1 MVIVLIVLFAATLVY
16 FFLSE
21 RVSNFIWLLSVQGAL
36 LFGIAFNNLIHIQT
50 LGLIVI
56 LLETLIVKAIV
67 IPWFLN
73 RLRHKNQLKRVH
85 ESKVPVFY
93 SLIIISAVLIGCF
106 LMSYTIDNEVI
117 QLRFFTVAL
126 ATVIGGM
133 YFIIIHKNIFSH
145 LVGFLIIENG
155 AFLLSLAVGGD
166 MPFLV
171 SLAVLLDV
179 LIAVLVIGVFMNKV
193 RDTFDTI
200 SASNLSQL
208 KD

>member
-36 LFGIAFNNLIHIQT
+36 LFGIAFNNLIHIQL

-56 LLETLIVKAIV
+56 LMETLIVKAIV

-106 LMSYTIDNEVI
+106 LMSYTIDNKVI

-155 AFLLSLAVGGD
+155 AFLLSLAVGGE

-200 SASNLSQL
+200 SASKLSQL

>member
-1 MVIVLIVLFAATLVY
+1 MVIVLIVLFAATLIY

-21 RVSNFIWLLSVQGAL
+21 RVANFIWLLSVQGAL
-36 LFGIAFNNLIHIQT
+36 LFGIAFNNLIHIKT
-50 LGLIVI
+50 LELIVI

-93 SLIIISAVLIGCF
+93 SLILISAVLIGCF

-133 YFIIIHKNIFSH
+133 YFIVIHKNIFSH

-155 AFLLSLAVGGD
+155 AFLLSLAVGGE

-193 RDTFDTI
+193 KDTFDTI
-200 SASNLSQL
+200 SASKLSQL

>member
-1 MVIVLIVLFAATLVY
+1 MVIVLIVLFAATLIY

-21 RVSNFIWLLSVQGAL
+21 RVANFIWLLSVQGAL

-93 SLIIISAVLIGCF
+93 SLILISAVLIGCF

-133 YFIIIHKNIFSH
+133 YFIVIHKNIFSH

-155 AFLLSLAVGGD
+155 AFLLSLAVGGE

-200 SASNLSQL
+200 SASKLSQL

>member
-1 MVIVLIVLFAATLVY
+1 MVIVLIVLFAATLIY

-21 RVSNFIWLLSVQGAL
+21 RVANFIWLLSVQGAL

-93 SLIIISAVLIGCF
+93 SLILISAVLIGCF

-155 AFLLSLAVGGD
+155 AFLLSLAVGGE

-200 SASNLSQL
+200 SASKLSQL

>member
-1 MVIVLIVLFAATLVY
+1 MVIVIIVLFAATLIY

-21 RVSNFIWLLSVQGAL
+21 RVANFIWLLSVQGAL
-36 LFGIAFNNLIHIQT
+36 LFGIAFNNLIHIKT
-50 LGLIVI
+50 LELIVI

-93 SLIIISAVLIGCF
+93 SLILISAVLIGCF

-133 YFIIIHKNIFSH
+133 YFIVIHKNIFSH

-193 RDTFDTI
+193 KDTFDTI
-200 SASNLSQL
+200 SASKLSQL

>member
-21 RVSNFIWLLSVQGAL
+21 RVANFIWLLSVQGAL

-50 LGLIVI
+50 LGMIVI

-193 RDTFDTI
+193 KDTFDTI
-200 SASNLSQL
+200 SASKLSQL

>member
-21 RVSNFIWLLSVQGAL
+21 RVSNFIWLLSVQGVL
-36 LFGIAFNNLIHIQT
+36 LFGIAFNNLIHIQL

-56 LLETLIVKAIV
+56 LMETLIVKAIV

-200 SASNLSQL
+200 SASKLSQL

>member
-1 MVIVLIVLFAATLVY
+1 MVIVLIVLFAATLIY

-21 RVSNFIWLLSVQGAL
+21 RVANFIWLLSVQGAL
-36 LFGIAFNNLIHIQT
+36 LFGIAFNNLIHIKT
-50 LGLIVI
+50 LELIVI

-93 SLIIISAVLIGCF
+93 SLILISAVLIGCF

-133 YFIIIHKNIFSH
+133 YFIVIHKNIFSH

-193 RDTFDTI
+193 KDTFDTI
-200 SASNLSQL
+200 SASKLSQL

>member
-1 MVIVLIVLFAATLVY
+1 MVIVLIVLFAATLIY

-21 RVSNFIWLLSVQGAL
+21 RVANFIWLLSVQGAL
-36 LFGIAFNNLIHIQT
+36 LFGIAFNNLIHIKT
-50 LGLIVI
+50 LELIVI

-93 SLIIISAVLIGCF
+93 SLILISAVLIGCF
-106 LMSYTIDNEVI
+106 LMSYAIDNEVI

-133 YFIIIHKNIFSH
+133 YFIVIHKNIFSH

-193 RDTFDTI
+193 KDTFDTI
-200 SASNLSQL
+200 SASKLSQL

>member
-126 ATVIGGM
+126 ATVIGVM

-193 RDTFDTI
+193 KDTFDTI

>member
-1 MVIVLIVLFAATLVY
+1 MVIVLIVLFAATLIY

-21 RVSNFIWLLSVQGAL
+21 RVANFIWLLSVQGVL

-93 SLIIISAVLIGCF
+93 SLILISAVLIGCF

-193 RDTFDTI
+193 KDTFDTI
-200 SASNLSQL
+200 SASKLSQL

>member
-21 RVSNFIWLLSVQGAL
+21 RVSNFIWLLAIQGTL
-36 LFGIAFNNLIHIQT
+36 LFGIAFNNLIHIQL

-56 LLETLIVKAIV
+56 LLETLIVKAII

-73 RLRHKNQLKRVH
+73 RLRHQNQLKRVH

-106 LMSYTIDNEVI
+106 LMSYTINNEVI

-155 AFLLSLAVGGD
+155 AFLLSLAVGGE

-193 RDTFDTI
+193 KDTFDTI
-200 SASNLSQL
+200 SASKLSQL

>member
-1 MVIVLIVLFAATLVY
+1 MVIVLIVLFAATLIY

-21 RVSNFIWLLSVQGAL
+21 RVANFIWLLSVQGAL

-93 SLIIISAVLIGCF
+93 SLILISAVLIGCF

-200 SASNLSQL
+200 SASKLSQL

>member
-1 MVIVLIVLFAATLVY
+1 MVIVLIVLFAATLIY

-21 RVSNFIWLLSVQGAL
+21 RVANFIWLLSVQGAL

-50 LGLIVI
+50 LELIVI

-93 SLIIISAVLIGCF
+93 SLILISAVLIGCF

-133 YFIIIHKNIFSH
+133 YFIVIHKNIFSH

-193 RDTFDTI
+193 KDTFDTI

>member
-50 LGLIVI
+50 LELIVI

-193 RDTFDTI
+193 KDTFDTI

>member
-21 RVSNFIWLLSVQGAL
+21 RVANFIWLLSVQGAL

-193 RDTFDTI
+193 KDTFDTI
-200 SASNLSQL
+200 SASKLSQL

>member
-1 MVIVLIVLFAATLVY
+1 MVIVLIVLFAATLIY

-21 RVSNFIWLLSVQGAL
+21 RVANFIWLLSVQGVL

-93 SLIIISAVLIGCF
+93 SLILISAVLIGCF

-200 SASNLSQL
+200 SASKLSQL

>member
-1 MVIVLIVLFAATLVY
+1 MVIVLIVLFAATLIY

-21 RVSNFIWLLSVQGAL
+21 RVANFIWLLSVQGAL

-73 RLRHKNQLKRVH
+73 RLCHKNQLKRVH

-93 SLIIISAVLIGCF
+93 SLIIISAILIGCF

-133 YFIIIHKNIFSH
+133 YFIVIHKNIFSH

-155 AFLLSLAVGGD
+155 AFLLSLAVGGE

-200 SASNLSQL
+200 SASKLSQL

>member
-36 LFGIAFNNLIHIQT
+36 LFGIAFNNLIHIQL

-56 LLETLIVKAIV
+56 LMETLIVKAIV

-155 AFLLSLAVGGD
+155 AFLLSLAVGGE

-200 SASNLSQL
+200 SASKLSQL

>member
-1 MVIVLIVLFAATLVY
+1 MVIVLIVLFAATLIY

-21 RVSNFIWLLSVQGAL
+21 RVANFIWLLSVQGVL
-36 LFGIAFNNLIHIQT
+36 LFGIAFNNLIHIQL

-56 LLETLIVKAIV
+56 LMETLIVKAIV

>member
-1 MVIVLIVLFAATLVY
+1 MVIVLIVLFAATLIY

-21 RVSNFIWLLSVQGAL
+21 RVANFIWLLSVQGVL

-93 SLIIISAVLIGCF
+93 SLILISAVLIGCF

-133 YFIIIHKNIFSH
+133 YFIVIHKNIFSH

-200 SASNLSQL
+200 SASKLSQL

>member
-1 MVIVLIVLFAATLVY
+1 MVIVLIVMFAATLVY

-21 RVSNFIWLLSVQGAL
+21 RVSNFIWLLAVQGVI
-36 LFGIAFNNLIHIQT
+36 LFGVAFNNLLHIQP
-50 LGLIVI
+50 LGFILI
-56 LLETLIVKAIV
+56 LLETLVVKAVV

-73 RLRHKNQLKRVH
+73 QLRHKNQLKRVH

-93 SLIIISAVLIGCF
+93 SLIIISAILIGCF
-106 LMSYTIDNEVI
+106 LLSYTIDHEVI
-117 QLRFFTVAL
+117 QLRFFTIAL
-126 ATVIGGM
+126 VTVIGGM
-133 YFIIIHKNIFSH
+133 YFIVIHKNIFSH

-155 AFLLSLAVGGD
+155 TFLLSLAVGGE

-179 LIAVLVIGVFMNKV
+179 LIAVLVIGVFLNKV
-193 RDTFDTI
+193 KDTFDTI
-200 SASNLSQL
+200 SVSELNKL